1 MSKKIIIR
9 KNKNIMKD
17 TQQQK
22 QPILPPDFTPPS
34 APQNLDN
41 ANSKKHK
48 VQSETE
54 NLEKTEKKDLE
65 KWTEEPFKIIE
76 SYFEGQH
83 LDRLVRHQIESY
95 NHFCNYQLQRTIQM
109 FNPIVSHSEND
120 FNIETGKYDFEIM
133 INLNNFKLY
142 PPQIHENNGATK
154 LMFPQEARL
163 RNFTYASNMTVDV
176 NITYTIRD
184 KGLDVAAASAA
195 SPPPVKTVSKT
206 LSKINIGKLP
216 IMLKSSICLLTQNK
230 NMDYTQTGE
239 CKYDCGGY
247 FIINGTEKTV
257 LAQERAA
264 ENRVYCFCGK
274 NTTKWCWYAEIK
286 SVPDF
291 KCISPKQIEVM
302 IANKNNGFGH
312 SIFVNIPR
320 IKTPIEL
327 FVIFRALGV
336 VSDKSICEHILLNIE
351 NSRQKELLDALY
363 ASIIDAN
370 KYMTQEDAIQH
381 ITSHVAYVPMNM
393 DKEMGA
399 MKKREFTMEVLANDL
414 FPHCQTAK
422 QKIYFLGYMTNMLLQ
437 TSLGLIPP
445 DDRDSYVNKRIELT
459 GTLINNLFRNYL
471 NKLVKEMQKQIVRE
485 INNSTHR
492 DTEDYENIINHVN
505 IHKIIKPTTIEN
517 GIKRALST
525 GDFSIK
531 QSNTSKV
538 GVAQVLNRLTYAA
551 SLSHLRRVNTPMD
564 KSGELIAPRKL
575 HNTTWGYLC
584 LSGDTE
590 ILMANR
596 MDTRKIRDLKDG
608 DWVTTINRTTLE
620 EEPSPIHSWFCKMP
634 DKLLEI
640 TTISGRKIKVTP
652 EHPLLVAR
660 EDNLYEMVNSEN
672 LRPGD
677 KLVVRHTAKYIAD
690 ENTTKVV
697 IRAEDVLEYYRM
709 DLLELNLLNKE
720 IPTRYLK
727 IIARLIGALN
737 NDGNII
743 IEHSKNGRE
752 YYKSSF
758 NLGEELDV
766 YQVNDDI
773 QKLGFGSPDI
783 KRSITKIEDKN
794 TGRVMTY
801 RTWNVSKH
809 GAFSYLLYL
818 LGGKC
823 GKKTNKQRSLPEWL
837 VNAELSIKR
846 EFLSGFIGGDGCKL
860 SYHFT
865 SLLLGGA
872 AREVKYMTQISDMFK
887 EFDINCKIVTNNVG
901 EKSQVIIVFE
911 NTSENMLRYADVINY
926 TYCEE
931 KRRKSAI
938 AVEKLKIKHYNKSI
952 IDDFTD
958 KNILSNGAIGVP
970 ILSIAE
976 IEPEPVYDFTTF
988 SENHSFVAANIV
1000 SSNCVS
1006 ETPEGQSIGL
1016 VKNFSYMAHIT
1027 IPSNSAPLYE
1037 YVEPYLEKVDDI
1049 APTKL
1054 YGFTK
1059 VFVNGSWLGITR
1071 RPMELYEDMKHKK
1084 RHGIIN
1090 IYTSVVFNYKYME
1103 IRICNDG
1110 GRLSR
1115 PVLRVKDNR
1124 LLITPEI
1131 IDKIDKRELLWN
1143 DLLCGGL
1150 KMEES
1155 IIEYIDPEEQGWS
1168 IIAMKPHELNMAL
1181 EYEDQVRKKF
1191 THCEIHPS
1199 TIFGVLA
1206 SCIPFPEYNQ
1216 APRNAYQSCMS
1227 KQSIGIYATNY
1238 DQRMD
1243 KTSYI
1248 LSYPTRPLVD
1258 TRIMDFIKLN
1268 EIPSGT
1274 QAIVAIM
1281 THTGY
1286 NQEDSIL
1293 INQGSIDRGMFMA
1306 TIYHTEKDENGKK
1319 LNGEEHVRRKP
1330 DFTKTKGKKIG
1341 NYEKVNNQGFIPENT
1356 FVENRDIIIAKVLP
1370 IKENRNDPA
1379 KTMKYEDQSKVFK
1392 TTEQTY
1398 IDKNYMG
1405 RNGDGYNFAKVR
1417 TRTLRKPEIGDKFAS
1432 RSAQKGTIGNII
1444 PEADMPFTKS
1454 GLRPDIIINPHC
1466 IPSRMTLAQLKET
1479 LLCKVLMELGMFGDG
1494 TAFGDLDIKE
1504 HICKIVQDAGFES
1517 YGNEVMYSG
1526 LTGEQLES
1534 NIFIGPCFYQRLKHM
1549 VNDKVHSRATGPMV
1563 ILNRQPTEGRSKNGG
1578 LRLGE
1583 MEQNCLTS
1591 GGYSAF
1597 LRERFYDASDKFSS
1611 YVCRKC
1617 GLIAAYNDKYNI
1629 HLCNT
1634 CENKSDFSYVEIP
1647 YAFKLMSQELQ
1658 TINVSMRLI
1667 TE

>member
-1 MSKKIIIR
+1 MSQKIIVRKSNKANASIKKSNKNEHIDDLQKKNYELELLDHEKLSEKNTVDVDITTVKWR
-9 KNKNIMKD
+9 KNDAIRS
-17 TQQQK
+17 
-22 QPILPPDFTPPS
+22 PFL
-34 APQNLDN
+34 
-41 ANSKKHK
+41 
-48 VQSETE
+48 
-54 NLEKTEKKDLE
+54 LEKVHDQQD
-65 KWTEEPFKIIE
+65 KWTDEPFKIIE

-95 NHFCNYQLQRTIQM
+95 NNFCNYQLQRTIQM

-120 FNIETGKYDFEIM
+120 FNIQTGKYDFEVM

-163 RNFTYASNMTVDV
+163 RNFTYSSNMTVDV
-176 NITYTIRD
+176 NIKYIIRD
-184 KGLDVAAASAA
+184 KGSNGNGEGEGT
-195 SPPPVKTVSKT
+195 VKNVSKT

-274 NTTKWCWYAEIK
+274 NTTKWSWYAEIK

-291 KCISPKQIEVM
+291 KCISPKQIEVL

-336 VSDKSICEHILLNIE
+336 ISDKAICEFILLNIE
-351 NSRQKELLDALY
+351 NARQKELLDALY
-363 ASIIDAN
+363 ASIMDAN
-370 KYMTQEDAIQH
+370 KYMTQEEAIQH
-381 ITSHVAYVPMNM
+381 ITSHVAYIPMNM
-393 DKEMGA
+393 DKEQGA
-399 MKKREFTMEVLANDL
+399 IKKRDFTMEVLANDL
-414 FPHCQTAK
+414 FPHCQSTK
-422 QKIYFLGYMTNMLLQ
+422 QKIYFLGYMTNILLQ
-437 TSLGLIPP
+437 TSLGWIAP

-471 NKLVKEMQKQIVRE
+471 NKLVKEMQKQIIRE
-485 INNSTHR
+485 INSSTHR

-575 HNTTWGYLC
+575 HNTTWGFLC
-584 LSGDTE
+584 ITGDTE

-596 MDTRKIRDLKDG
+596 IDIKKIRDLKNG

-620 EEPSPIHSWFCKMP
+620 EEPSPIYNWFCKMP
-634 DKLLEI
+634 DKLFEL
-640 TTISGRKIKVTP
+640 TTISGRKIKATA
-652 EHPLLVAR
+652 EHPFLVAR
-660 EDNLYEMVNSEN
+660 DNGSYEMVN
-672 LRPGD
+672 LGDLKVGD
-677 KLVVRHTAKYIAD
+677 KMVVRRSKFHGDSVK
-690 ENTTKVV
+690 
-697 IRAEDVLEYYRM
+697 AE
-709 DLLELNLLNKE
+709 
-720 IPTRYLK
+720 
-727 IIARLIGALN
+727 
-737 NDGNII
+737 
-743 IEHSKNGRE
+743 IEEKQLKNG
-752 YYKSSF
+752 Y
-758 NLGEELDV
+758 
-766 YQVNDDI
+766 I
-773 QKLGFGSPDI
+773 GSPVL
-783 KRSITKIEDKN
+783 SIT
-794 TGRVMTY
+794 
-801 RTWNVSKH
+801 
-809 GAFSYLLYL
+809 
-818 LGGKC
+818 
-823 GKKTNKQRSLPEWL
+823 
-837 VNAELSIKR
+837 
-846 EFLSGFIGGDGCKL
+846 
-860 SYHFT
+860 
-865 SLLLGGA
+865 
-872 AREVKYMTQISDMFK
+872 
-887 EFDINCKIVTNNVG
+887 
-901 EKSQVIIVFE
+901 
-911 NTSENMLRYADVINY
+911 
-926 TYCEE
+926 
-931 KRRKSAI
+931 
-938 AVEKLKIKHYNKSI
+938 
-952 IDDFTD
+952 
-958 KNILSNGAIGVP
+958 
-970 ILSIAE
+970 E
-976 IEPEPVYDFTTF
+976 IEPELVYDFTTF

-1000 SSNCVS
+1000 SSNCPP

-1016 VKNFSYMAHIT
+1016 VKNLSYMTHVT
-1027 IPSNSAPLYE
+1027 IPSNSAPIYE
-1037 YVEPYLEKVDDI
+1037 YIEPYLEKVEDLT
-1049 APTKL
+1049 PTQL
-1054 YGFTK
+1054 YGLTK

-1071 RPMELYEDMKHKK
+1071 RPIELYEDMKNKK
-1084 RHGIIN
+1084 CREIIN
-1090 IYTSVVFNYKYME
+1090 IYTSIVFNYKSME

-1115 PVLRVKDNR
+1115 PVLRIKKNN
-1124 LLITPEI
+1124 LLVTGDILE
-1131 IDKIDKRELLWN
+1131 KIEKRELLWN
-1143 DLLCGGL
+1143 DLLCGGGKL
-1150 KMEES
+1150 DES
-1155 IIEYIDPEEQGWS
+1155 IIEYIDPEEQNGAM
-1168 IIAMKPHELNMAL
+1168 IAMTPNELITPINN
-1181 EYEDQVRKKF
+1181 DNQVRSKY

-1330 DFTKTKGKKIG
+1330 DPTKTKGMKFG

-1356 FVENRDIIIAKVLP
+1356 LVENRDIIIAKVLP

-1417 TRTLRKPEIGDKFAS
+1417 TRTLRKPVIGDKFAS
-1432 RSAQKGTIGNII
+1432 RSAQKGTVGNII

-1517 YGNEVMYSG
+1517 YGNEVMYNG